1 MDALLIINYLNEIGT
16 GPLPP
21 PVLPHTSP
29 PQFLDTS
36 GDGYVFP
43 LDALL
48 VINELNRGPDG
59 EGETSDA
66 GIAVPAARDA
76 EDLSEG
82 GMVPTY
88 ASQPMRRAGRLKPT
102 SVVPPPVLQI
112 LPPQTGEASTSL
124 WIGVDEGTNTQLSEM
139 SEDLESV
146 LDSIVE
152 DIRSSGVERRTP

>member
-1 MDALLIINYLNEIGT
+1 MIINYLNEVGT

-48 VINELNRGPDG
+48 VINELNRGSDG

-66 GIAVPAARDA
+66 GSAVPARAM
-76 EDLSEG
+76 SKIH
-82 GMVPTY
+82 
-88 ASQPMRRAGRLKPT
+88 RRVWCPHTRHNR
-102 SVVPPPVLQI
+102 SVVLV
-112 LPPQTGEASTSL
+112 G
-124 WIGVDEGTNTQLSEM
+124 
-139 SEDLESV
+139 
-146 LDSIVE
+146 
-152 DIRSSGVERRTP
+152 